1 LKFYEKLDN
10 IIENNQSLLCIGL
23 DPIKENMPI
32 DDIFKF
38 NQLIVDYTAD
48 LVCAYKPNFAFYE
61 AAGIEGLRALEKT
74 ISHIK
79 STNNDIVII
88 GDAKRGDIGHTAQAY
103 ADALF
108 KFWDFDAIT
117 INPFAGFDSVQ
128 PFLSYSDRGVFA
140 WVKSSNP
147 DGKTFQDLIV
157 NSLELNTSE
166 KPELLYEH
174 MIKEIIQ
181 WNHHDNLGIVVGAT
195 YPIELGVARKLAPY
209 CPLLIPGVGSQSGA
223 LKESLQMSVNQL
235 TKRSIINSSR
245 GILYA
250 SSESNFPEIA
260 RNKAEYLR
268 LEIQQIIKTLI

>member
-74 ISHIK
+74 IWHIK

-140 WVKSSNP
+140 WV
-147 DGKTFQDLIV
+147 
-157 NSLELNTSE
+157 